1 MSRAEPDLSILVVSY
16 NTRDYTLACLR
27 SVYDQTRDL
36 DFDVLVVDNASRD
49 ATPDVVRARA
59 DGLSLRYLFGP
70 RPGLSTARNR
80 GIAAAS
86 GALVAFTDDD
96 CNVDRDWMQAIVDA
110 FASRPKLAILGGMV
124 VPASEGDRA
133 VSLRMQAEARTIES
147 ADAILAT
154 MSGCNMAFRRGVF
167 ERVGLFD
174 PAFGKGR
181 RIGSAEDLD
190 LMYRALRRECS
201 ILYLPHVVV
210 RHAHGR
216 DSATAIAE
224 VHREY
229 VRGRGAFYWKH
240 ITDRE
245 IARMAYWEIAG
256 LVLRKRRGAG
266 AWRGRCS
273 RSCSRSSS
281 ARRMPPNTLRPS
293 GTDAAAS
300 GSSVSTASR
309 APSGTCEP
317 SVPRGTW

>member
-1 MSRAEPDLSILVVSY
+1 MSTDVASGAPDAGSPQPAISVVVC
-16 NTRDYTLACLR
+16 TRDRAHRLSACLDHLREAR
-27 SVYDQTRDL
+27 SACSHASEIV
-36 DFDVLVVDNASRD
+36 VVDNASRD

-59 DGLSLRYLFGP
+59 DGLSLRYLFEP

-133 VSLRMQAEARTIES
+133 VSLRMQAEPRTIES

-266 AWRGRCS
+266 AWR
-273 RSCSRSSS
+273 
-281 ARRMPPNTLRPS
+281 TLRTLA
-293 GTDAAAS
+293 GGAACQS
-300 GSSVSTASR
+300 LRG
-309 APSGTCEP
+309 
-317 SVPRGTW
+317 PRGAAPR

>member
-1 MSRAEPDLSILVVSY
+1 MNPQSSAAPFGRGELAGAERQLLRDGRFANARVERVRIDGADWIFKDFS
-16 NTRDYTLACLR
+16 TRG
-27 SVYDQTRDL
+27 
-36 DFDVLVVDNASRD
+36 F
-49 ATPDVVRARA
+49 VVRQTVGRFLLGREARA
-59 DGLSLRYLFGP
+59 LRRLDGL
-70 RPGLSTARNR
+70 PGVPAQ
-80 GIAAAS
+80 
-86 GALVAFTDDD
+86 AF
-96 CNVDRDWMQAIVDA
+96 RVDA

-256 LVLRKRRGAG
+256 LIWRKRRGAG
-266 AWRGRCS
+266 AWR
-273 RSCSRSSS
+273 
-281 ARRMPPNTLRPS
+281 TLRTLA
-293 GTDAAAS
+293 GGAACQS
-300 GSSVSTASR
+300 LRG
-309 APSGTCEP
+309 
-317 SVPRGTW
+317 PRGAAPR